1 MGIRRFVV
9 KWIGIYLVGFV
20 ILIGGLLAAF
30 WKMGVLARI
39 GTTWTLIGIA
49 IVIGIGIMLSVSRSG
64 GKENIEIDQ
73 K

>member
-1 MGIRRFVV
+1 V
-9 KWIGIYLVGFV
+9 KWIGIYLIGFV
-20 ILIGGLLAAF
+20 ILIGGLLAAL

-39 GTTWTLIGIA
+39 GTAWTLIGIA
-49 IVIGIGIMLSVSRSG
+49 ITIGIGIMLSVSRSG